1 MTAIANLNQNA
12 ANSQVVEVQPLMS
25 LRLPSSQKDS
35 ERDAFRFQVNGSEPI
50 TFGGYTFEFL
60 DARIENVSG
69 SQTPYSPYIYSI
81 VINNNHTG
89 GTINVNEDRIK
100 TSFTS
105 IREFVA
111 ANDGLRNASFHIYY
125 NHPGR
130 ERLNRE
136 AVYRI
141 SRSTVGIR
149 SIVLNLIAPFE
160 TIIPSHIV

>member
-1 MTAIANLNQNA
+1 MTTIANLQQNA
-12 ANSQVVEVQPLMS
+12 ANTQVAEIQPLMS

-35 ERDAFRFQVNGSEPI
+35 ERDVFRFQVNGKEPV

-60 DARIENVSG
+60 DARVDNVSG
-69 SQTPYSPYIYSI
+69 SQTPYSPYTYRIA
-81 VINNNHTG
+81 INNNHTG
-89 GTINVNEDRIK
+89 GNVNVNEKRIT

-105 IREFVA
+105 IREFIA
-111 ANDGLRNASFHIYY
+111 SHDGLRNASFHIYY

-141 SRSTVGIR
+141 NSSTVGIR
-149 SIVLNLIAPFE
+149 SIILNLIAPFE